1 VPDKRQTSKQRRAAR
16 NRAQREALAARR
28 DNVAS
33 APPRPASR
41 ASGAG
46 STGSAAA
53 GGGDARGGRGGL
65 LASLTSRPGDTALLV
80 ALALGLGGFL
90 LVPLLPVPVDDRSEP
105 LPIVFKG
112 VALEVRSMLTGQE
125 VEAHNVSRFDAF
137 GPQIL
142 LLGALPFLVLVVAFL
157 MNRNRAERSRT
168 LTIAMVAMAA
178 MVFLLQ
184 GVAELFLPALIA
196 LFFAGYQVRKQ
207 ELPARMAGGAR
218 RRRGRGDVID
228 VGEVDE
234 DEGERAL
241 TPEEMLAELEAEV
254 AAEQAEAAAAE
265 PGQAEGAAE
274 QGQAEDGDAED
285 AEDGDVEDIE
295 DGDDANDATGSGG
308 TTNRT

>member
-1 VPDKRQTSKQRRAAR
+1 
-16 NRAQREALAARR
+16 
-28 DNVAS
+28 
-33 APPRPASR
+33 
-41 ASGAG
+41 
-46 STGSAAA
+46 
-53 GGGDARGGRGGL
+53 
-65 LASLTSRPGDTALLV
+65 V

-105 LPIVFKG
+105 LPIVFGG

-157 MNRNRAERSRT
+157 TNRNRAERSRT

-184 GVAELFLPALIA
+184 GVAELFLPALVA
-196 LFFAGYQVRKQ
+196 LFFAGYQVRKH

-218 RRRGRGDVID
+218 GRRGRGDVID
-228 VGEVDE
+228 VGEV

-254 AAEQAEAAAAE
+254 AAEQAEAAAE
-265 PGQAEGAAE
+265 PGQAEDDEAADDVPE
-274 QGQAEDGDAED
+274 AEADDEAED
-285 AEDGDVEDIE
+285 ANG
-295 DGDDANDATGSGG
+295 ANGATGPEG